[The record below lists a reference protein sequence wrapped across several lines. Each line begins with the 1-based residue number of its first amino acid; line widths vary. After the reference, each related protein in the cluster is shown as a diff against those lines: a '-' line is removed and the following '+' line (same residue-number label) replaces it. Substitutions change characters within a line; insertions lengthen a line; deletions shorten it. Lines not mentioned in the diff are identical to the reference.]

1 MGAFHCKSCQNGE
14 DNTNIFSNH
23 PSTESER
30 RRFLF
35 GRQRIRTGS
44 LKQTDSLVLQTLSVI
59 KNLGLIDNGSEAPEA
74 LRKLHWLADDG
85 EGWIQVVL
93 SMIHVIPLDDPLS
106 PALITVILDDCPLPD
121 KDTIIKLSFMLD
133 LSNKTPKCKTIDQH
147 RNICV
152 ILGILADKLPGPS
165 SIALLTKE
173 TLTYLFNNMNLQV
186 HPSIILFSLIAL
198 EKFAQIREN
207 RYTIERFMKTGP
219 LAMLTIFERL
229 TGSDQPLYAQVGF
242 CAEWLLD
249 NIFVDNQ
256 RSLSYINTTM
266 EGVNAILNQEDAS
279 EYLKLG
285 PSGLEAR
292 CDACSFESVRCTF
305 QIDEGTWYYEV
316 TILTSGVMQIGWS
329 TKNSKFF
336 NHDGY
341 GIGDDEHSVA
351 YDGCRQLVWYGA
363 RCTSCVSGRSWKEGD
378 TVGCLLRLET
388 PSPCASFYLNGQIV
402 ASNDKIFQ
410 FAKSEFFAAASFMTF
425 QQSRFNFG
433 SKPFKYAPKG
443 VKFNIMNTHG
453 KLDDTQK
460 IILPK
465 RMRLELLGKQTADED
480 SCTICFDRKADVI
493 FYPCK
498 HDGYCKNCA
507 QQLTLCPVC
516 RQIIV
521 RHQEINDRSVI
532 APTTKILVS

>member
-1 MGAFHCKSCQNGE
+1 MGAFQCKSCQNGE
-14 DNTNIFSNH
+14 DVTNIFGQH
-23 PSTESER
+23 STDGGER
-30 RRFLF
+30 RRFIF
-35 GRQRIRTGS
+35 GRHRGRSGS
-44 LKQTDSLVLQTLSVI
+44 IKQTDSLVLQTLSVI

-85 EGWIQVVL
+85 DGWIQVE
-93 SMIHVIPLDDPLS
+93 
-106 PALITVILDDCPLPD
+106 TIL
-121 KDTIIKLSFMLD
+121 KLSQMLD
-133 LSNKTPKCKTIDQH
+133 LSNKTPKHKTVDQH

-165 SIALLTKE
+165 SIALLTKD
-173 TLTYLFNNMNLQV
+173 TLTYLFNNMDLQV

-207 RYTIERFMKTGP
+207 RFTIETFMKTGP
-219 LAMLTIFERL
+219 LAMLSIFERL

-256 RSLSYINTTM
+256 RTLSYFNVSM

-305 QIDEGTWYYEV
+305 QVDKGTWYYEV

-329 TKNSKFF
+329 TRNSKFF
-336 NHDGY
+336 NHEGY
-341 GIGDDEHSVA
+341 GIGDDEFSVA
-351 YDGCRQLVWYGA
+351 YDGCRQLVWHGA
-363 RCTSCVSGRSWKEGD
+363 RCTSCVSGRPWREGD
-378 TVGCLLRLET
+378 TIGCLLRIET
-388 PSPCASFYLNGQIV
+388 PSPTATFYLNGQIV

-410 FAKSEFFAAASFMTF
+410 YAKSGFFAAASFMTF

-433 SKPFKYAPKG
+433 NKPFKYPPKG
-443 VKFNIMNTHG
+443 VKFSVMNKHG
-453 KLDDTQK
+453 LLDGTEK
-460 IILPK
+460 TILPK
-465 RMRLELLGKQTADED
+465 RMRLELLGRQTADED
-480 SCTICFDRKADVI
+480 SCTICFDHKADVML
-493 FYPCK
+493 YPCK
-498 HDGYCKNCA
+498 HEGYCKHCA

-516 RQIIV
+516 RQLID
-521 RHQEINDRSVI
+521 RYQESIQLYQPLQS
-532 APTTKILVS
+532 L

>member
-14 DNTNIFSNH
+14 DGTNIFRH
-23 PSTESER
+23 RQSTDSER

-35 GRQRIRTGS
+35 GRQRNRSGS
-44 LKQTDSLVLQTLSVI
+44 VKQTDSLVLQTLSII
-59 KNLGLIDNGSEAPEA
+59 KNLGLIDNNSEAPEA
-74 LRKLHWLADDG
+74 LRKLHWLADEGD
-85 EGWIQVVL
+85 GWIQVVL
-93 SMIHVIPLDDPLS
+93 SMIHVIPLEDPLS

-121 KDTIIKLSFMLD
+121 KDTIMKLSQMLD
-133 LSNKTPKCKTIDQH
+133 LSNKLPKRKTVDQH

-152 ILGILADKLPGPS
+152 ILGILADKLPGPL

-173 TLTYLFNNMNLQV
+173 TLTYLFNNMDLQM

-207 RYTIERFMKTGP
+207 RCTIENFMKTGP

-249 NIFVDNQ
+249 NIFIDDQ
-256 RSLSYINTTM
+256 RPLSHSNIAM
-266 EGVNAILNQEDAS
+266 EGVNAVLNQEDAS
-279 EYLKLG
+279 EYIKLG

-305 QIDEGTWYYEV
+305 QIDKGTWYYEV

-329 TKNSKFF
+329 TRNSKFF
-336 NHDGY
+336 NHEGY
-341 GIGDDEHSVA
+341 GIGDDEYSVA
-351 YDGCRQLVWYGA
+351 YDGCRQLVWHGA
-363 RCTSCVSGRSWKEGD
+363 RCTSSVLGRSWREGD
-378 TVGCLLRLET
+378 TVGCLLRVES
-388 PSPCASFYLNGQIV
+388 PSPCATFYLNGQIV

-410 FAKSEFFAAASFMTF
+410 YAKSEFFAAASFMTF

-433 SKPFKYAPKG
+433 GKPFKYPPKG
-443 VKFNIMNTHG
+443 IIFSVMNEHG
-453 KLDDTQK
+453 QLDDKQRT
-460 IILPK
+460 ILPK
-465 RMRLELLGKQTADED
+465 RMRLEFLGRQTADED
-480 SCTICFDRKADVI
+480 SCTICFDHKADVMLH
-493 FYPCK
+493 PCK
-498 HDGYCKNCA
+498 HEGYCKSCA

-516 RQIIV
+516 RQLID
-521 RHQEINDRSVI
+521 RYQETIQQQLAIPS
-532 APTTKILVS
+532 TTVLVS